1 MKLSQVAKKLHH
13 DAFPATPQYSDKS
26 RLENASH
33 LVNRMSAY
41 KVPSN
46 PDDEVP
52 AQLRATGFRVRA
64 AWKNP

>member
-1 MKLSQVAKKLHH
+1 METSQVAKKLHH
-13 DAFPATPQYSDKS
+13 DAFPATPAYSDNS
-26 RLENASH
+26 RLETASH

-46 PDDEVP
+46 PDEEVP

-64 AWKNP
+64 AW